1 MSLDA
6 RAIERAT
13 GWRIEHHES
22 LESTNDRAA
31 ELRAGV
37 HRPRLAVVADRQ
49 LRGRG
54 REGRAFLSPPGGL
67 YASLLIAAPE
77 ADLPGRLVALCAVAA
92 AEAIEAHAPVA
103 VSIKWPNDLWISR
116 HKVGGILLEAAG
128 ADLPVIAGIGLNLGA
143 APTGL
148 DAPAATRIGGVGA
161 ICGRTP
167 SRSEVLGTLL
177 QRIDHWQ
184 QEGRSGSGGDRVE
197 SAWQDRLALVG
208 ERVHCRVDGR
218 PSTGVLEAISL
229 AGGLLIRGANGAHWQ
244 PAAVVQDL
252 RPEIASS

>member
-6 RAIERAT
+6 STIERAT

-22 LESTNDRAA
+22 LDSTNDRAG
-31 ELRAGV
+31 ELRAGMQ
-37 HRPRLAVVADRQ
+37 RPRSAVVADRQ

-67 YASLLIAAPE
+67 YVSLLLAAPE
-77 ADLPGRLVALCAVAA
+77 TDLPARLVAMCAVAA

-103 VSIKWPNDLWISR
+103 VAIKWPNDLWVGR

-143 APTGL
+143 APPGL
-148 DAPAATRIGGVGA
+148 DDAAAASIGGIGE

-167 SRSEVLGTLL
+167 SRSDVLRTLVE
-177 QRIDHWQ
+177 RIDHWQ
-184 QEGRSGSGGDRVE
+184 LEGRATSGGDLIE

-208 ERVHCRVDGR
+208 ERVHCMVDGR
-218 PSTGVLEAISL
+218 ACTGVLEAISL
-229 AGGLLIRGANGAHWQ
+229 AGGLLIRGADGAHWQ
-244 PAAVVQDL
+244 PAAIVQDL